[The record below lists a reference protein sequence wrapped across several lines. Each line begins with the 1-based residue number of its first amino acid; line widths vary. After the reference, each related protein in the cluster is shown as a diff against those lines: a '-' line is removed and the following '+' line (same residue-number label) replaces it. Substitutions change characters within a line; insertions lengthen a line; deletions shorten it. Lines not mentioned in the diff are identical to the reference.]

1 MTVCGGVTRLWL
13 LYLLWSVLKAWI
25 TRGSDLDWKG
35 EGCQLLETIF
45 LQFNR
50 NANWLRFF
58 FEPEVCLCG
67 HQMPC
72 NRSLW
77 FLQPRVKQQWR
88 EIQLKVFAH
97 LFPGSKKRIGG
108 RRGEWGQEM
117 KIWWRRICGGH
128 LNLFYPSLPS
138 LRRRIRR
145 TEAGEKILKI
155 DLIYG
160 ERLQISDTNRKLAK
174 AFLLFF
180 GGCRAMVI
188 A

>member
-1 MTVCGGVTRLWL
+1 MLHKALTLYQLTHNIDRHGDSTKIVFWISLCWPDQDLSTLWPVENSWLGSCEQLQTDRKWLCVWGVTRLWL

-97 LFPGSKKRIGG
+97 LFPGSK
-108 RRGEWGQEM
+108 
-117 KIWWRRICGGH
+117 
-128 LNLFYPSLPS
+128 
-138 LRRRIRR
+138 
-145 TEAGEKILKI
+145 
-155 DLIYG
+155 
-160 ERLQISDTNRKLAK
+160 
-174 AFLLFF
+174 
-180 GGCRAMVI
+180 
-188 A
+188 